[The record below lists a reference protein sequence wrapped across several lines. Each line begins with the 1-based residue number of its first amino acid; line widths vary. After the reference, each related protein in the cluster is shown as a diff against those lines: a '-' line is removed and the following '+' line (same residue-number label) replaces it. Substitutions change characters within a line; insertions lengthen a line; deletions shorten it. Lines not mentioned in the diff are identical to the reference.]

1 MATFFKISAIFKTD
15 QVFFNF
21 RNIFLVVFYTFP
33 LMSSK
38 FVYTYISLRLQ
49 QNFLKN
55 KKQYLKS
62 AYILLI
68 ITKIFPQ
75 F

>member
-1 MATFFKISAIFKTD
+1 MATFFEISALFKTD
-15 QVFFNF
+15 QFFLNF

-33 LMSSK
+33 FISSK
-38 FVYTYISLRLQ
+38 FLYTSIFLRLQ

-62 AYILLI
+62 ARILLI
-68 ITKIFPQ
+68 ITKIS
-75 F
+75 